1 MANSDDKSAEEQL
14 REAVWVWVQRLVV
27 ALVLMGAGYFAAWYS
42 YGDAVELR
50 QTKKELEDTIVD
62 LKNQRE
68 TLSTKI
74 ARESRDKEVCRRDM
88 KKLKEEMDGLKKAQ

>member
-1 MANSDDKSAEEQL
+1 MAQEEKAVEEQL
-14 REAVWVWVQRLVV
+14 REAIWSGVQRVVV
-27 ALVLMGAGYFAAWYS
+27 AAVLFGSGFFAAWYS
-42 YGDAVELR
+42 YGDAPQLR

-74 ARESRDKEVCRRDM
+74 AREARDKEVCMRD
-88 KKLKEEMDGLKKAQ
+88 LKKANEGGAKVKVQ

>member
-1 MANSDDKSAEEQL
+1 MAGTEDKPVEEQL
-14 REAVWVWVQRLVV
+14 REAIWVWVQRLVV
-27 ALVLMGAGYFAAWYS
+27 AIVLMGAGYFAAWYS
-42 YGDAVELR
+42 YSDAVELR

-74 ARESRDKEVCRRDM
+74 AREARDKDVCRRDM
-88 KKLKEEMDGLKKAQ
+88 KKLQDELAALKKQ

>member
-1 MANSDDKSAEEQL
+1 MAQEEKTPEEQL
-14 REAVWVWVQRLVV
+14 RDAVWTTVQRIVI
-27 ALVLMGAGYFAAWYS
+27 AAVLFGAGFFAAWYN

-68 TLSTKI
+68 TLSTRI
-74 ARESRDKEVCRRDM
+74 AREQRDKEVCQRDLREL
-88 KKLKEEMDGLKKAQ
+88 KKEIEKLKK

>member
-1 MANSDDKSAEEQL
+1 MAGTEDKPVEEQL
-14 REAVWVWVQRLVV
+14 REAVWAWVQRVVV
-27 ALVLMGAGYFAAWYS
+27 ALVLMGAGYFAAWYT

-88 KKLKEEMDGLKKAQ
+88 KKLQEELDGLKQQ